1 MADNSSLPPEINFDK
16 LFPKES
22 NFETAG
28 KLRRNGFDVI
38 RDGTSNERVTVFG
51 HPSAPN
57 YLFKKFLDNVSYSQ
71 EKQFGSY
78 ERRVRG
84 ARALKV
90 HLERFAIS
98 GIIVPRKWLCDLPS
112 RFNVDKKPS
121 QIVVVEKYNL
131 LDHAKAKQLYRDI
144 SNDTLK
150 DLCSIF
156 FTFKRVDFSTRN
168 MPFTTEGKIA
178 FIDTGYMS
186 RITEDLAFRRDNY
199 KKNIDKL
206 LEERQQRFAASLWDE
221 FVERRDLLD
230 DASRQLG

>member
-1 MADNSSLPPEINFDK
+1 MADNGSLPSEINLDK
-16 LFPKES
+16 LFPKETHFDS
-22 NFETAG
+22 AG
-28 KLRRNGFDVI
+28 KLRRNGFDVV

-51 HPSAPN
+51 HRSVPG
-57 YLFKKFLDNVSYSQ
+57 YLFKKFLTNVSYSQ
-71 EKQFGSY
+71 EKQLGSY

-84 ARALKV
+84 GRALKV
-90 HLERFAIS
+90 HLERFAIT
-98 GIIVPRKWLCDLPS
+98 GIVVPRKWLCDLPS
-112 RFNVDKKPS
+112 RFNVHKKPS
-121 QIVVVEKYNL
+121 QIIVVEKCHL
-131 LDHAKAKQLYRDI
+131 LDHARAKQLYRDI

-150 DLCSIF
+150 DLCTIF

-186 RITEDLAFRRDNY
+186 PITEDLAFRRENY
-199 KKNIDKL
+199 KKNIEKL

-221 FVERRDLLD
+221 LVERRDLRD

>member
-1 MADNSSLPPEINFDK
+1 MADNASLPPEINFDK

-38 RDGTSNERVTVFG
+38 RDGTDNERVTVFG

-57 YLFKKFLDNVSYSQ
+57 HLFKKFLDNVSYSQ
-71 EKQFGSY
+71 EKQLGSY

-84 ARALKV
+84 ARSLKA
-90 HLERFAIS
+90 HLERFSIS

-112 RFNVDKKPS
+112 RFNVDKKPT
-121 QIVVVEKYNL
+121 QILVVEKCNL
-131 LDHAKAKQLYRDI
+131 VEHARAKQLYRDL
-144 SNDTLK
+144 SNATLK
-150 DLCSIF
+150 DLCTIF

-168 MPFTTEGKIA
+168 MPFTAEDKLA

-186 RITEDLAFRRDNY
+186 RITEDLAFRRESY
-199 KKNIDKL
+199 KKNVDKL
-206 LEERQQRFAASLWDE
+206 LEEDQQRFAASLWNE
-221 FVERRDLLD
+221 FVTRSDLLD

>member
-1 MADNSSLPPEINFDK
+1 MADNASLPSAINLEK

-71 EKQFGSY
+71 EKQLGSY

-84 ARALKV
+84 ARGLKA

-112 RFNVDKKPS
+112 RFNVDRKPT
-121 QIVVVEKYNL
+121 QILVVEKCNL
-131 LDHAKAKQLYRDI
+131 VEHARAKQLYRGL

-150 DLCSIF
+150 DLCTIF

-168 MPFTTEGKIA
+168 MPFTTEGKLA

-186 RITEDLAFRRDNY
+186 RITEDLAFRRDSYN
-199 KKNIDKL
+199 KNVDKL
-206 LEERQQRFAASLWDE
+206 PEEEQQRFAASLWNE
-221 FVERRDLLD
+221 FVARNDLLD
-230 DASRQLG
+230 EASRQLG